1 MNKTPTKTK
10 HKAFWI
16 AASIAVF
23 LGAVTFMITQD
34 MVLMSQVWQSVTLPN
49 LMTAATLIML
59 MHLAMTL
66 RWYWAAK
73 YLDIPLSFTKAL
85 FIFPYSML
93 GALTLFGPLGGDC
106 VRFAMLK
113 TLSDHNATNVFQTVL
128 MDRLLSLAG
137 MGIAGIALLGFY
149 AYQHDMNYVLKGIA
163 ALLALGIASMAII
176 LKILH
181 TLKSR
186 LTQSVIFNTLLMIA
200 GNLNP
205 IKLASLVAISVA
217 SGIITIYTGVA
228 LTLIAKLLG
237 NIDIP
242 LLEGSLAATIGH
254 IASSI
259 PLTPG
264 GIGFGE
270 AGFQEAIKL
279 ISSGTSENTGAT
291 PYFMFRMLNIF
302 TSVILVSVFT
312 VYFLN
317 SKKLRNQWLQT
328 AA

>member
-1 MNKTPTKTK
+1 
-10 HKAFWI
+10 
-16 AASIAVF
+16 
-23 LGAVTFMITQD
+23 
-34 MVLMSQVWQSVTLPN
+34 
-49 LMTAATLIML
+49 
-59 MHLAMTL
+59 
-66 RWYWAAK
+66 
-73 YLDIPLSFTKAL
+73 
-85 FIFPYSML
+85 ML

-137 MGIAGIALLGFY
+137 MGIAAITLLGIY
-149 AYQHDMNYVLKGIA
+149 AYQHDMSPVLKGIS

-176 LKILH
+176 LRLLH
-181 TLKSR
+181 MLKSK

-205 IKLASLVAISVA
+205 IKLGSLVVISVA

-237 NIDIP
+237 NIEIP

-264 GIGFGE
+264 GVGFGE